1 MDVHLTVQPSVPA
14 GQAAEVVI
22 FYKRNI
28 FRRIVRSSDMYASID
43 EVEAKLTRTLRK
55 YKERK
60 EGKSQKSPSV
70 TDMTGIS
77 VELSDESEDDG
88 IDDTFGATA
97 DPALIPKVEGL
108 VKRKTF
114 PMPLQ
119 TVEEAILCLDY
130 IDHSFYMFRAKE
142 SGKVSLV
149 YRRNHGGYGLI
160 EPDSE
165 DPKE

>member
-1 MDVHLTVQPSVPA
+1 MQPSVPA

-28 FRRIVRSSDMYASID
+28 FRRIVRSADMYTSID

-55 YKERK
+55 YKERQ

-70 TDMTGIS
+70 TDMAGIS
-77 VELSDESEDDG
+77 VELSDESDDDG
-88 IDDTFGATA
+88 IDDTFGATG
-97 DPALIPKVEGL
+97 DPTLIPNVEGL

-130 IDHSFYMFRAKE
+130 IDHSFYMFRAKD

-165 DPKE
+165 DSEE